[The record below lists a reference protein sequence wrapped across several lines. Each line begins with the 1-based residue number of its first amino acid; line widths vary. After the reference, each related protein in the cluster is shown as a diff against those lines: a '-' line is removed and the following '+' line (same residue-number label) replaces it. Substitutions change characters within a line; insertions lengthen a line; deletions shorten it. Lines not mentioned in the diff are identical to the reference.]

1 MLKRI
6 VILVLAICMLSS
18 ACVQAEEFVLPL
30 NAGSAI
36 LIDGETGEVLYELN
50 ADERICPAST
60 TKILTVFL
68 GLLMG
73 DTQETVTVSH
83 SAVRLTDSEAVR
95 IGLKA
100 GEKVNFG
107 ELLQATLVK
116 SGNDGANAIAEAV
129 AGSQSAFAA
138 LMNGYAVSIGC
149 TDTHFANASGLHD
162 ENHYTSARDMAR
174 IAFEAMQYEG
184 FRKMAAVGRYTME
197 KTNMSGERVLT
208 SHGRAFF
215 DNPQSEYYFEGACGI
230 KTGYHLKAGYCFVA
244 AAERDGHLLIAAVFG
259 CGSYASCFRDC
270 AKLMEYGFEKK

>member
-6 VILVLAICMLSS
+6 VILVLAICTLSS
-18 ACVQAEEFVLPL
+18 ACVQAEEIVLSL
-30 NAGSAI
+30 NAGNAI

-50 ADERICPAST
+50 ADERIYPASA

-73 DTQETVTVSH
+73 DTQETVTISH
-83 SAVRLTDSEAVR
+83 SAVRLADSEAVR
-95 IGLKA
+95 IGLKS

-174 IAFEAMQYEG
+174 IAFEAMQYEA
-184 FRKMAAVGRYTME
+184 FREMAAVGRYTME

-208 SHGRAFF
+208 SHGRPFF
-215 DNPQSEYYFEGACGI
+215 ANPQSEYYFEGACGI

-244 AAERDGHLLIAAVFG
+244 AAEREGRLLIAAVFD
-259 CGSYASCFRDC
+259 CGSYSACFRDC
-270 AKLMEYGFEKK
+270 AKLMQYGFEKK